1 MSKLEELRRAYQ
13 GRFQSWR
20 QSKAQGQRIVGWIC
34 TYVPEE
40 IFAAAGLLP
49 IRVGGGARETPLGDA
64 HLYANTCTFVRNCM
78 ELGLR
83 GEYDFL
89 DGLVTVNTCDHI
101 RRLFDVWQHY
111 LRTPF
116 AQIYHLP
123 CKTSATTEDFF
134 LAELS
139 QLRNDLE
146 KTLGAT
152 FEDDALRETIRLHN
166 RTRSLLRR
174 LYELRRRENPPLT
187 GAEALEAVLPA
198 FSLPKGEYNALLEGL
213 IEELEQRTS
222 PARSTVRL
230 MVVGSQIDDPEYFR
244 LIEEQGAVVVIDDQC
259 YGTKYFWDAV
269 EEEGD
274 PCRALA
280 RRYLQKAPCPHMH
293 PMGPRLEH
301 LLALARDFS
310 VQGVVY
316 QSIKFCDPH
325 AEVFPVVWNAFQ
337 KANIPVL
344 NLEREYLL
352 AGAGQWK
359 TRIQAFLEGLESK
372 IGA

>member
-20 QSKAQGQRIVGWIC
+20 ERKAKGQRIVGWVC
-34 TYVPEE
+34 TYIPEE
-40 IFAAAGLLP
+40 VFAAAGLLP

-64 HLYANTCTFVRNCM
+64 HFYANTCTFVRNCL

-101 RRLFDVWQHY
+101 RRFFDVWQHY
-111 LRTPF
+111 LRTPL

-123 CKTSATTEDFF
+123 CKISAATEEFF
-134 LAELS
+134 LEELG
-139 QLRNDLE
+139 QIRRDLE
-146 KTLGAT
+146 GTLGVT
-152 FEDDALRETIRLHN
+152 VKDDALRESIRLYN

-174 LYELRRRENPPLT
+174 LYALRSRENPLLT
-187 GAEALEAVLPA
+187 GAEALEALLPALVLP
-198 FSLPKGEYNALLEGL
+198 KEEYNSLLEGL
-213 IEELEQRTS
+213 IEELEQRPSPTS
-222 PARSTVRL
+222 GRARL
-230 MVVGSQIDDPEYFR
+230 MIIGSQIDDPEYYR
-244 LIEEQGAVVVIDDQC
+244 LIEEQGAVVVIDDHC
-259 YGTKYFWDAV
+259 YGTKYFWDPV

-274 PCRALA
+274 PWRALA

-301 LLALARDFS
+301 LLALARDFR
-310 VQGVVY
+310 VQGVLY
-316 QSIKFCDPH
+316 QTIKFCDPH

-337 KANIPVL
+337 RAGIPVL

-359 TRIQAFLEGLESK
+359 TRIQAFLESLE
-372 IGA
+372 A